1 MSIDAHTPWPGM
13 ALFTTEHGSILYGV
27 PADAFKATKV
37 YCTKHDLAMP
47 IVLVSPQEGLV
58 DSAPQ
63 FVPEFFLY
71 DFLFIRGAA
80 FKPELA
86 DEKLLLVV
94 EPGNEERELNALR
107 LTLFGPSRE
116 ELESY
121 QGNGSG
127 LRDEHV
133 DYLARISEHM
143 AIKRGASGS
152 GIRDMVETTAFDAKN
167 SVSLFNGSYQLTRT
181 GPFTVELKGPGGNAT
196 ADISTEAPVHP
207 FNPVPVPDA
216 PFMPMRFGLHA
227 LGVRGGFDPS
237 GPTTGF
243 LIWSQ
248 GRGILFDGPP
258 KARQVLDQQGI
269 APRDIEALIL
279 SHCHEDHM
287 ASFAELVL
295 ELDRPRVLTAE
306 PIYRSALQKLAT
318 NLQMSE
324 DQVAGLIDY
333 EPISPGEIYHGWGS
347 SFEFFYTV
355 HPIPTLGVT
364 VTSTIDNKDYRITL
378 TGDTLDF
385 DGLDKM
391 KDAGV
396 ITGDERDAMHA
407 VIPDQRLDDAVFYAD
422 VGESLIHGHPKDW
435 SDNPNDIHYYHCP
448 ETEHTQSF
456 NHPVARAGQAHIM
469 VPGPDAQTL
478 AASRLLHALAPLE
491 SEEPGRV
498 TEDLLASATR
508 SLDAGDTLVA
518 AGETLNAFTVIL
530 AGAMEEG
537 SRARR
542 LRSGDGIGL
551 FYGVD
556 DSGRA
561 SHDVVALSPTVVLE
575 VTLEVL
581 EDHLRAAGLSNL
593 PGLIRRQLP
602 FVERVEAF
610 RSLSVSD
617 RCRLARQLHLE
628 PHAAGSSIPS
638 SEDDSDV
645 VLLLEGELRRSGLD
659 IDAAN
664 GCKVL
669 SPSDTRSQ
677 AVTEVVLGKLPRWL
691 VDELR
696 QHRMAV
702 RIGLE
707 SLTR

>member
-1 MSIDAHTPWPGM
+1 
-13 ALFTTEHGSILYGV
+13 
-27 PADAFKATKV
+27 
-37 YCTKHDLAMP
+37 
-47 IVLVSPQEGLV
+47 
-58 DSAPQ
+58 
-63 FVPEFFLY
+63 
-71 DFLFIRGAA
+71 
-80 FKPELA
+80 
-86 DEKLLLVV
+86 
-94 EPGNEERELNALR
+94 
-107 LTLFGPSRE
+107 
-116 ELESY
+116 
-121 QGNGSG
+121 
-127 LRDEHV
+127 
-133 DYLARISEHM
+133 
-143 AIKRGASGS
+143 
-152 GIRDMVETTAFDAKN
+152 
-167 SVSLFNGSYQLTRT
+167 
-181 GPFTVELKGPGGNAT
+181 
-196 ADISTEAPVHP
+196 
-207 FNPVPVPDA
+207 
-216 PFMPMRFGLHA
+216 
-227 LGVRGGFDPS
+227 
-237 GPTTGF
+237 
-243 LIWSQ
+243 
-248 GRGILFDGPP
+248 
-258 KARQVLDQQGI
+258 
-269 APRDIEALIL
+269 
-279 SHCHEDHM
+279 
-287 ASFAELVL
+287 
-295 ELDRPRVLTAE
+295 
-306 PIYRSALQKLAT
+306 
-318 NLQMSE
+318 
-324 DQVAGLIDY
+324 
-333 EPISPGEIYHGWGS
+333 
-347 SFEFFYTV
+347 
-355 HPIPTLGVT
+355 
-364 VTSTIDNKDYRITL
+364 
-378 TGDTLDF
+378 
-385 DGLDKM
+385 M

-537 SRARR
+537 SRART